1 MSLRA
6 FIVDDEPLARRRLR
20 SLLSRQEDV
29 ELVGEAGDGPSAA
42 ARLAEVR
49 PDVVFLD
56 IRLPELDG
64 FALLDALGEVR
75 PAVVFVT
82 AHDEYALRAFDVNA
96 LDYLLKPF
104 DESRLREAVRRARA
118 ALSSPP
124 PTRLALRTDGRM
136 TLLDV
141 AAVDWVEAA
150 DNYVCVH
157 AGGTTHV
164 VRGTLAELA
173 ARLDPRRFAR
183 VHRSTLVN
191 IERIREVL
199 PDGRDFAVVLRD
211 GTRLALARGRHRR
224 LRELLVG

>member
-42 ARLAEVR
+42 ARLTAVR

-56 IRLPELDG
+56 IRIPELDG
-64 FALLDALGEVR
+64 FALLDALGDLR

-124 PTRLALRTDGRM
+124 ATRLALRTDGRM

-141 AAVDWVEAA
+141 DAVDWVEAA

-199 PDGRDFAVVLRD
+199 PEGRDFAVVLRD

-224 LRELLVG
+224 LRELLAG

>member
-1 MSLRA
+1 VTLRSL
-6 FIVDDEPLARRRLR
+6 IVDDEPLARRRLR
-20 SLLSRQEDV
+20 SMLSRQEDV

-42 ARLAEVR
+42 ARLMEVR

-56 IRLPELDG
+56 IRIPELDG

-104 DESRLREAVRRARA
+104 DENRLREAVRRARA
-118 ALSSPP
+118 ALSAPP
-124 PTRLALRTDGRM
+124 LRRLALRTDGRM

-141 AAVDWVEAA
+141 DAVDWVEAA

-157 AGGTTHV
+157 AGGATHV

-224 LRELLVG
+224 LRELLAG